1 MLVLRSIGEND
12 KANEMMA
19 KFNQSSEMIAE
30 ILFKTEI
37 ILRNKKKIQQI
48 EVRMRNQFSVLRL
61 RNSDLFR

>member
-37 ILRNKKKIQQI
+37 IWRNKKKIQQ
-48 EVRMRNQFSVLRL
+48 
-61 RNSDLFR
+61 